1 MSPRFK
7 YLFLFFFLPLFL
19 YFSMYTWNWK
29 TGYLDRLAGMTGLD
43 VAGWV
48 MAPGRWLQNNVDE
61 FWSRYVY
68 LVGVRQENED
78 LTLRVREL
86 ELELSRVSEKA
97 KSADRLTTLLRFS
110 PEANWEKR
118 GGRVIGQRLGPN
130 AILETLLVDLGTAH
144 GVRANDPVIS
154 PRGVVGRIAKPGLHF
169 STVLLLSDSTSRI
182 PVITSDGRVPAI
194 VQGQG
199 AGAFL
204 EVKFIPRNDPVSP
217 GEILI
222 SSGQGGVFPKGI
234 PVARVVEVTPADVSL
249 FQKVYAEPLLALR
262 YYEELLVLSRTDGY
276 DPGQPVAAAGGT
288 QVAGNGTAGG
298 AAQTPGPANAT
309 VTPAGAAPAV
319 ADKPAANATSPA
331 GPGGE
336 KSKPTRHP
344 VRKRS

>member
-29 TGYLDRLAGMTGLD
+29 TGHLDRLAAMTGLD

-78 LTLRVREL
+78 LTQRVREL
-86 ELELSRVSEKA
+86 ELELARVAEKA
-97 KSADRLTTLLRFS
+97 KSADRLTSLLRFS
-110 PEANWEKR
+110 PEASWEKR

-130 AILETLLVDLGTAH
+130 AILETLLIDLGTAH
-144 GVRANDPVIS
+144 GISANDPVIS
-154 PRGVVGRIAKPGLHF
+154 PRGVVGRIARPGLHF
-169 STVLLLSDSTSRI
+169 SSVLLLSDATSRI

-199 AGAFL
+199 PGAFL

-217 GEILI
+217 GELLI

-262 YYEELLVLSRTDGY
+262 YYEELLVLSRTPDGAS
-276 DPGQPVAAAGGT
+276 PQSEPAVPAAADA
-288 QVAGNGTAGG
+288 V
-298 AAQTPGPANAT
+298 NAT
-309 VTPAGAAPAV
+309 AAPA
-319 ADKPAANATSPA
+319 ATPAANASEHNASVQEP
-331 GPGGE
+331 
-336 KSKPTRHP
+336 SKVTRHP

>member
-7 YLFLFFFLPLFL
+7 YLLLFFFLPLFF

-29 TGYLDRLAGMTGLD
+29 TGYLDRLAAMTGLD

-48 MAPGRWLQNNVDE
+48 MAPGRWLQNNVEE
-61 FWSRYVY
+61 FWTRYVY

-78 LTLRVREL
+78 LTQRVREL
-86 ELELSRVSEKA
+86 ELEMARISEKA
-97 KSADRLTTLLRFS
+97 KSADRLTSLLRFS
-110 PEANWEKR
+110 PEATWMKR

-130 AILETLLVDLGTAH
+130 AILETLLLDLGTAH
-144 GVRANDPVIS
+144 GIQANDPVIS
-154 PRGVVGRIAKPGLHF
+154 PRGVVGRIARPGLHF
-169 STVLLLSDSTSRI
+169 STVLLLSDATSRI

-199 AGAFL
+199 PGAFL

-217 GEILI
+217 GELLI

-262 YYEELLVLSRTDGY
+262 YYEELLVLSRQEAGEPAQSGPSAPAGED
-276 DPGQPVAAAGGT
+276 AA
-288 QVAGNGTAGG
+288 V
-298 AAQTPGPANAT
+298 NAT
-309 VTPAGAAPAV
+309 AE
-319 ADKPAANATSPA
+319 PAASPVVNA
-331 GPGGE
+331 
-336 KSKPTRHP
+336 SKPDAPEAEPPKVTRHP

>member
-29 TGYLDRLAGMTGLD
+29 TGHLDRLAAMTGLD

-78 LTLRVREL
+78 LTQRVREL
-86 ELELSRVSEKA
+86 ELELARVAEKA
-97 KSADRLTTLLRFS
+97 KSADRLTSLLRFS
-110 PEANWEKR
+110 PEASWEKR

-130 AILETLLVDLGTAH
+130 AILETLLIDLGTAH
-144 GVRANDPVIS
+144 GISANDPVIS
-154 PRGVVGRIAKPGLHF
+154 PRGVVGRIARPGLHF
-169 STVLLLSDSTSRI
+169 SSVLLLSDATSRI

-199 AGAFL
+199 PGAFL

-217 GEILI
+217 GELLI

-262 YYEELLVLSRTDGY
+262 YYEELLVLSRTPDGASPQS
-276 DPGQPVAAAGGT
+276 DPAVPAASDA
-288 QVAGNGTAGG
+288 V
-298 AAQTPGPANAT
+298 NAT
-309 VTPAGAAPAV
+309 VGPAAT
-319 ADKPAANATSPA
+319 PAANASEHNASGQEP
-331 GPGGE
+331 
-336 KSKPTRHP
+336 SKVTRHP